1 MDDFVI
7 PFKGLDVG
15 NHRYDFKIGKSFFEH
30 YAYFET
36 DRGEISLR
44 LDLEK
49 EANLMVF
56 RFALEGYMTLACDRC
71 LAEFDF
77 PVKGEFRLIV
87 KFGETYQ
94 EESDEV
100 IVIPAMDSRLD
111 ISQYV
116 FEFVNLMLPI
126 QKTHPDISQCDKT
139 VVEKLAK
146 TSKETRDP
154 RWDALRD
161 IKLK

>member
-1 MDDFVI
+1 MDAFII

-15 NHRYDFKIGKSFFEH
+15 NHRYDFEIGKTFFEH
-30 YAYFET
+30 FAYFET
-36 DRGEISLR
+36 DKGEISLR

-49 EANLMVF
+49 ETNLMVL

-87 KFGETYQ
+87 KFGDSFQ
-94 EESDEV
+94 EESDEI
-100 IVIPAMDSRLD
+100 IVIPSTDSRLD
-111 ISQYV
+111 ISQYI
-116 FEFVNLMLPI
+116 FEFINLLLPI
-126 QKTHPDISQCDKT
+126 QKTHPDIAQCDKKM
-139 VVEKLAK
+139 VEKLAK
-146 TSKETRDP
+146 TANERRDP